1 VFDILHEQ
9 SAALSTN
16 ASQNETE
23 YDPAMR
29 RSEQQEIERLVN
41 KINLSALTARASFL
55 RGGMQCTVPPLIYD
69 PATRSR
75 VMGGMNYHI
84 DLRFSDGIVW
94 IARIRRVNATSPP
107 PQVRDNIF
115 TSEIATL
122 KLLEHTGIP
131 APRVHDFALEGP
143 DNPIGVSYM
152 LQEKMAGKSCSWS
165 LANSEQKT
173 NLLKDLADVFIELSA
188 YPFDS
193 MGSPVLQPNV
203 AIGPFARESLTDVD
217 RSLTMKTLGPFC
229 SLREYHTAEIHLILD
244 LIRRREMY
252 AQQPVEA

>member
-1 VFDILHEQ
+1 MFDILHGQ
-9 SAALSTN
+9 SAAPSIN

-94 IARIRRVNATSPP
+94 MARIRRVNATSPP
-107 PQVRDNIF
+107 P
-115 TSEIATL
+115 
-122 KLLEHTGIP
+122 
-131 APRVHDFALEGP
+131 
-143 DNPIGVSYM
+143 
-152 LQEKMAGKSCSWS
+152 
-165 LANSEQKT
+165 
-173 NLLKDLADVFIELSA
+173 
-188 YPFDS
+188 
-193 MGSPVLQPNV
+193 
-203 AIGPFARESLTDVD
+203 
-217 RSLTMKTLGPFC
+217 
-229 SLREYHTAEIHLILD
+229 
-244 LIRRREMY
+244 
-252 AQQPVEA
+252 